1 MTKEELIKYVTS
13 NRRICPLPMLWKK
26 FLDILEVKEKIPPH
40 LIPHLIPLILNGWFS
55 SDLEKRKRIL
65 AQIDYA
71 SKDDEVL
78 KKLEELILNIDD
90 KDWLYGDDPLS
101 DEEHS
106 MI

>member
-13 NRRICPLPMLWKK
+13 NRRICPSPMLWKK
-26 FLDILEVKEKIPPH
+26 FLDILEIKEKIPPH
-40 LIPHLIPLILNGWFS
+40 LIPHLIPLILNVWFS

>member
-13 NRRICPLPMLWKK
+13 NRRICPLPMHWKK
-26 FLDILEVKEKIPPH
+26 FLDILEIKKKIPPD
-40 LIPHLIPLILNGWFS
+40 LIPGLIPLILNGWFS

-78 KKLEELILNIDD
+78 KKLEETAQKLGEMFIF
-90 KDWLYGDDPLS
+90 
-101 DEEHS
+101 
-106 MI
+106 

>member
-26 FLDILEVKEKIPPH
+26 FLDILEIKEKIP
-40 LIPHLIPLILNGWFS
+40 PHLIPLILNGWFS

-71 SKDDEVL
+71 SKDEEML
-78 KKLEELILNIDD
+78 KKLEEFILNIDN
-90 KDWLYGDDPLS
+90 KDWLYGEDPLS
-101 DEEHS
+101 DKEHS